1 MYHFVF
7 TETPV
12 PVDNGAKSTL
22 VALLTH
28 LAPSSRIRLF
38 LVSHPA
44 APLENTEPTRE
55 WCRRLGVDVVFLR
68 LAMEK
73 KIKGVPGPAV
83 SWLQSYLGPDR
94 DAIARLTAEGLGADG
109 ANVIFFCLAWNP
121 MAFRLAQGFP
131 RSFWFASD
139 SIALWHKSVTL
150 NTDTGMGVVFRFKAY
165 FAKVM
170 SQRVEAASLRSGV
183 KAAFFVSPK
192 DAAFVRDQYGTATAI
207 AVVPLGINPEEY
219 ERRADDGGR
228 PNLLFTG
235 VMDYLPN
242 KDAAKFL
249 VEEVMPLLEKTGI
262 VLKLVGKGAETS
274 LAHLARPSVEIVGWV
289 PSLAE
294 VQLKASL
301 FVSPLRMGAGAK
313 NKVLQ
318 SLAAGVPVV
327 GTAEAFSGF
336 EPSAL
341 PPGAFVCE
349 SAEEFSRTI
358 TSLLADRPGLTRLGD
373 GGRAYILSQY
383 SWAASA
389 ARLKDAVESAV
400 VPSGSR

>member
-7 TETPV
+7 SENPV

-22 VALLTH
+22 VALLTN
-28 LAPSSRIRLF
+28 LAPFVKIRLF
-38 LVSHPA
+38 IIFHPDS
-44 APLENTEPTRE
+44 PLANTEATRE
-55 WCRRLGVDVVFLR
+55 WCRKLGIDVVFLS
-68 LAMEK
+68 LALEK
-73 KIKGVPGPAV
+73 QVRGIPGPAV
-83 SWLQSYLGPDR
+83 SWMLSYLGPDR
-94 DAIARLTAEGLGADG
+94 KSVARLKAAGLGADD
-109 ANVIFFCLAWNP
+109 ANVILFCLAWHP
-121 MAFRLAQGFP
+121 MAFRLAQAFP

-139 SIALWHKSVTL
+139 SIALWHKSVIL
-150 NTDTGMGVVFRFKAY
+150 NPSVAMGKLARFKAHL
-165 FAKVM
+165 AKFM
-170 SQRVEAASLRSGV
+170 SLRVEAAGLRSGF
-183 KAAFFVSPK
+183 KAALFVSPK
-192 DAAFVRDQYGTATAI
+192 DAAYARSYGSSAAI
-207 AVVPLGINPEEY
+207 AVIPLGINPEEY
-219 ERRADDGGR
+219 TRRADDGGH

-249 VEEVMPLLEKTGI
+249 VEEVMPLLEKNGI
-262 VLKLVGKGAETS
+262 GLKLIGKGAETS
-274 LAHLARPSVEIVGWV
+274 LAHLARPSVEVVGWV

-336 EPSAL
+336 DANAL

-349 SAEEFSRTI
+349 TPEEFAGTIIALMSDREKLRRT
-358 TSLLADRPGLTRLGD
+358 GD
-373 GGRAYILSQY
+373 AGRAYILSHY

-389 ARLKDAVESAV
+389 ARLREVVESV
-400 VPSGSR
+400 SVPSRFQ